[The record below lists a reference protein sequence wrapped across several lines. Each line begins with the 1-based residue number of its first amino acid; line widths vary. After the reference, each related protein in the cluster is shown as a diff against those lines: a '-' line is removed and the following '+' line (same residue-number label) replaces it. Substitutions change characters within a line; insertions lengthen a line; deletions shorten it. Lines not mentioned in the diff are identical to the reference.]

1 MFCVDE
7 QEQDRAELWKSM
19 LIIAKTGYV
28 DGYCLAPPEFKISE
42 VGNYVLC
49 AGRDDGLLIFVN
61 PKSSDNRKSFDQ
73 KKFIKLSR
81 RYVNIVHIVP
91 IEEADPET
99 TLLLGSFSQTC

>member
-1 MFCVDE
+1 MDE
-7 QEQDRAELWKSM
+7 QEQDRAKLWKSM
-19 LIIAKTGYV
+19 LIVAKTGYV
-28 DGYCLAPPEFKISE
+28 DGYCLTPPEFNISE

-61 PKSSDNRKSFDQ
+61 LKSSDNRKSFDQ
-73 KKFIKLSR
+73 KKFIQLRR
-81 RYVNIVHIVP
+81 RYVDIVHIVP